1 MSKYVYPDDQL
12 PSPGNLKLLALV
24 GENKTVLEVGCALG
38 YQTRAMRELQHCRIT
53 GIEIDSEAAEHAR
66 PYCDSLIIG
75 DIERLSLP
83 EVLGSA
89 EFDVITFADV
99 LEHLRDPSSALSRIR
114 PHLKAE
120 GYIVASIPN
129 IAHASIV
136 YELAHGRFNYQDLGL
151 LDNTHIKFFTRE
163 AVLQTFERAGYLV
176 VSLDRTRVAAADT
189 EFKTQPVT
197 VEDKAFLSYVREHN
211 TEAETYKF
219 IVKAIAAND
228 AGAQQAALF
237 SAQEEIHALQTDN
250 AVQRER
256 LRTLESQIAWLNNR
270 PFARLRRA
278 LRKLF

>member
-12 PSPGNLKLLALV
+12 PSPANLKLLALV
-24 GENKTVLEVGCALG
+24 GENKAVLEVGCALG

-53 GIEIDSEAAEHAR
+53 GIEIDAEAAEHAR
-66 PYCDSLIIG
+66 PYCESLIVG

-83 EVLGSA
+83 EVLGTA

-99 LEHLRDPSSALSRIR
+99 LEHLRDPAEALRSIR
-114 PHLKAE
+114 PHLKAD

-136 YELAHGRFNYQDLGL
+136 YELAHGRFNYQQLGL
-151 LDNTHIKFFTRE
+151 LDDTHIKFFTRE
-163 AVLQTFERAGYLV
+163 TVLQTFERAGYLV
-176 VSLDRTRVAAADT
+176 ISLDRTRVAAVDT

-197 VEDKAFLSYVREHN
+197 GEDQAFLSYVRERN
-211 TEAETYKF
+211 PEAETYKF

-228 AGAQQAALF
+228 SGAQQAALL
-237 SAQEEIHALQTDN
+237 SAQKQIHALQTDN
-250 AVQRER
+250 AVQRDQ
-256 LRTLESQIAWLNNR
+256 LRILESQVAWLTNS
-270 PFARLRRA
+270 PFARLRSA